1 MNNTK
6 TIKNTR
12 ETRIIPEDY
21 YTKILINMMNMY
33 TRLHDDRNNLIDSD
47 DYSIEYSITDSDYS
61 SDSYTYKSESSGSY
75 DYNNSSDCSSVS
87 SDEDS
92 CFRRTRRKERNRL
105 NISNIY
111 MEYGQTFDINYGYT
125 TDINKENPIISYMI
139 DKRISNCRVGP
150 SSHIAAFLPSNIDI
164 GSCFIS
170 GYRKKGDY
178 W

>member
-6 TIKNTR
+6 TLTNSSK
-12 ETRIIPEDY
+12 TRIISQDS

-33 TRLHDDRNNLIDSD
+33 TRLHDDRNNLIDTD
-47 DYSIEYSITDSDYS
+47 DSTIEYSISDSDYL
-61 SDSYTYKSESSGSY
+61 SDSYTYKSESSGSF
-75 DYNNSSDCSSVS
+75 NNSSDCSSVS
-87 SDEDS
+87 SDENS
-92 CFRRTRRKERNRL
+92 YFRRTRRKERNRL
-105 NISNIY
+105 NIANIY
-111 MEYGQTFDINYGYT
+111 MDYGQTFDLNYGYT

-139 DKRISNCRVGP
+139 DKRINNCRVGP

-164 GSCFIS
+164 GSCFIP